1 MDAKEPVVA
10 QINIDKKT
18 GIFSIIIL
26 ALVVTIAVMAI
37 GSDRHN
43 GVPGIH
49 KDGMHS
55 GDKSTSSKLSGA
67 DVMFLQMMIPHHQQA
82 VDISELAITK
92 SKDAE
97 LIALATVI
105 RDGQAGEIIQMKN
118 WLEEAGSDMDMGHA
132 GHDMGGMLTESEL
145 SALKA
150 SQGSA
155 FDRLWLEGMTNHHN
169 GALHMTTMISDAQ
182 NPELRK
188 FAEEIIEVQSAQ
200 NAQMKTMLSRLG

>member
-1 MDAKEPVVA
+1 MVH
-10 QINIDKKT
+10 INIDKKT

-26 ALVVTIAVMAI
+26 ALVATIVVMAI

-43 GVPGIH
+43 GLPGMH
-49 KDGMHS
+49 KNGMHS
-55 GDKSTSSKLSGA
+55 NNESTSLKLSGA

-82 VDISELAITK
+82 IDISELAITR

-97 LIALATVI
+97 LIALARVI
-105 RDGQAGEIIQMKN
+105 RDGQAAEITQMNN
-118 WLEEAGSDMDMGHA
+118 WLEEAGADIEMGHM
-132 GHDMGGMLTESEL
+132 GHDMGGMLTDSEL
-145 SALKA
+145 SALNA

-182 NPELRK
+182 NPTLK
-188 FAEEIIEVQSAQ
+188 LFGQKIIEVQSAQ
-200 NAQMKTMLSRLG
+200 NAQMKTILSRLG